1 MYFIITSLL
10 HNNTHQVIG
19 ISTSSS
25 VFPFSIMIH
34 LLKGVPSFGSTGMA
48 RIDDALTLDWTVS

>member
-1 MYFIITSLL
+1 MQFIYKSTI
-10 HNNTHQVIG
+10 NNDTTRYRYINH
-19 ISTSSS
+19 S